1 MKKKRVAQ
9 ASVMCS
15 KKANISLWVIF
26 ELITVVTILILL
38 LSVAYSKARG
48 EDVALSY
55 ITKDIALFV
64 DLLHALPGD
73 VTVYYPFPLFGSSV
87 TLSITN
93 TSVSGDSLGI
103 PKTTYRFMPSSEVN
117 VVGDTYQIPKNE
129 EFVLPIQSKAGTIR
143 FSNISDQASDMDTL
157 PPVRHET
164 KEDDLSNNQFVFG
177 LSEENPRLS
186 EFIRQHILT
195 RNPSATFDN
204 FQFIRLSQ
212 DSETINSRH
221 PNLMIGIVLMPQRN
235 LSEITIYYSTREE
248 VSEAS
253 KKLATTL
260 YNGILQRV
268 HTNRAHLSQ
277 KQNPYETT
285 LSFHLD
291 EIKAPTVVIGLSQD
305 LYQALGDAE
314 FGELMGNAIYTYYTT

>member
-1 MKKKRVAQ
+1 
-9 ASVMCS
+9 
-15 KKANISLWVIF
+15 
-26 ELITVVTILILL
+26 
-38 LSVAYSKARG
+38 
-48 EDVALSY
+48 
-55 ITKDIALFV
+55 
-64 DLLHALPGD
+64 
-73 VTVYYPFPLFGSSV
+73 
-87 TLSITN
+87 
-93 TSVSGDSLGI
+93 
-103 PKTTYRFMPSSEVN
+103 
-117 VVGDTYQIPKNE
+117 VGDTYQIPKNE